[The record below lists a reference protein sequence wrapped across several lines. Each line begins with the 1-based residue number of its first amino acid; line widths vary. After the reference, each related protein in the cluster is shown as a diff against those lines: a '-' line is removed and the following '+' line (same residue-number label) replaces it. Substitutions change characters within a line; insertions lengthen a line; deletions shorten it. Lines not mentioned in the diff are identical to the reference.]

1 MRDGGR
7 PATAHAQSGYAALLP
22 PIAVRMLPGP
32 YYPRSFTI
40 LVIVAMG
47 VLIVPLASGLINA
60 VHVLQGVADTQR
72 QFTRNS
78 LAITRDVRQIV
89 ESVSQLQRAAGQYH
103 LLQDAEFGPA
113 LQTRFNELQAQLA
126 QLDTQLVDAAS
137 RATLAALRTRSR
149 TLYRQLQPGVF
160 LDSTRFHALGPAFD
174 ALHANTRTLLV
185 QADAAVQHELQALE
199 TTVQTTRQRLIVLA
213 LALIP
218 LTLLLAAVFSWMIN
232 RPIKQLKASIQQ
244 LGRADLSPLPAISG
258 PQDIVELGREV
269 DWLRQRLQAL
279 EEQKLR
285 FLRHVS
291 HELKTPL
298 ASLREGVAL
307 LGDELAGSLN
317 PRQRSIVG
325 IMDSGSRE
333 LQKRIE
339 DLIRYGGMVRDATLP
354 PAVPQALADALASVL
369 ARQRLALDARGI
381 RVETQLTAATVHA
394 DRNQLETV
402 LDNLLS
408 NAIKFSSEGGC
419 ILVKSAL
426 ADGAVAVWVCDQGEG
441 IPQAERSRI
450 FEPFFQG
457 ARQPASTIKGSGLGL
472 SIVREYLLAAGGGIE
487 VIDCPPWSTCFKL
500 TWPLPRDDA

>member
-1 MRDGGR
+1 MAVAAVG
-7 PATAHAQSGYAALLP
+7 PTQSGYAAALP
-22 PIAVRMLPGP
+22 PTLIRMLAGP

-47 VLIVPLASGLINA
+47 VLIVPLASGLVNA
-60 VHVLQGVADTQR
+60 VHVLQGVIDTQR
-72 QFTRNS
+72 QFTRSS

-113 LQTRFNELQAQLA
+113 LRTRFDELQTRLTR
-126 QLDTQLVDAAS
+126 LDEELVDGPA
-137 RATLAALRTRSR
+137 RATLAALQTRSR
-149 TLYRQLQPGVF
+149 TLYRQLQPGDF
-160 LDSTRFHALGPAFD
+160 LDSDRFHALDPAFD
-174 ALHANTRTLLV
+174 TLDADARTLLA
-185 QADAAVQHELQALE
+185 QADAAVQHELQTLE
-199 TTVQTTRQRLIVLA
+199 ATVQATRQRLIVLA

-244 LGRADLSPLPAISG
+244 LGQADLSPLPAISG
-258 PQDIVELGREV
+258 PQDIVELGREI

-285 FLRHVS
+285 LLRHVS

-307 LGDELAGSLN
+307 LNDELAGSLN
-317 PRQRSIVG
+317 SRQHSIVG
-325 IMDSGSRE
+325 IMDNASRD

-339 DLIRYGGMVRDATLP
+339 DLIRYSGMMRDATLP
-354 PAVPQALADALASVL
+354 PTAPQPLADVLAGVL
-369 ARQRLALDARGI
+369 ARQRLALDAHGI
-381 RVETQLTAATVHA
+381 QVETLLIAATVRA
-394 DRNQLETV
+394 NRNQLETV

-408 NAIKFSSEGGC
+408 NAIKFSPENGR
-419 ILVKSAL
+419 ILVKSAP
-426 ADGAVAVWVCDQGEG
+426 ANSAVEVWVCDQGEG
-441 IPQAERSRI
+441 IPDAERNRI

-457 ARQPASTIKGSGLGL
+457 ERQPASTVKGSGLGL
-472 SIVREYLLAAGGGIE
+472 SIVRESLLAAGGSIE
-487 VIDCPPWSTCFKL
+487 VVDCPPWSTCFL
-500 TWPLPRDDA
+500 LSWPN

>member
-1 MRDGGR
+1 MAARAIA
-7 PATAHAQSGYAALLP
+7 PTQPGYALTLPTP
-22 PIAVRMLPGP
+22 PIRMLPGP

-47 VLIVPLASGLINA
+47 VLIVPLASGLINV
-60 VHVLQGVADTQR
+60 VHVLQGVVDTQR

-113 LQTRFNELQAQLA
+113 LRMRFDELQTQLT
-126 QLDTQLVDAAS
+126 QLDERLTDRPS
-137 RATLAALRTRSR
+137 RTTLAALQAGSG
-149 TLYRQLQPGVF
+149 TLYGELRPGAF
-160 LDSTRFHALGPAFD
+160 LDSERFHTLDPAFD
-174 ALHANTRTLLV
+174 ALHAAARTLLAQADTAVQNELQTLEATV
-185 QADAAVQHELQALE
+185 QA
-199 TTVQTTRQRLIVLA
+199 TRQRLIVLA

-232 RPIKQLKASIQQ
+232 RPIKQLKASIQR
-244 LGRADLSPLPAISG
+244 LGQADLSPLPAISG
-258 PQDIVELGREV
+258 PQDIVELGREI

-317 PRQRSIVG
+317 ARQHSIVA
-325 IMDSGSRE
+325 IMDSGSRD

-354 PAVPQALADALASVL
+354 PAVPNALAEVLADVL
-369 ARQRLALDARGI
+369 ARHRLALDAHGI
-381 RVETQLTAATVHA
+381 QVETLLTAASVHA
-394 DRNQLETV
+394 DRNHLETV

-408 NAIKFSSEGGC
+408 NAVKFSPEGGR
-419 ILVKSAL
+419 ILVKSESA
-426 ADGAVAVWVCDQGEG
+426 AGAVALWVCNQGEG
-441 IPQAERSRI
+441 IPAAERSRV

-457 ARQPASTIKGSGLGL
+457 AHQPASTIKGSGLGL
-472 SIVREYLLAAGGGIE
+472 SIVRESLLAAGGS
-487 VIDCPPWSTCFKL
+487 VDVVDCPPWSTCFRL
-500 TWPLPRDDA
+500 TWPMPE

>member
-1 MRDGGR
+1 
-7 PATAHAQSGYAALLP
+7 
-22 PIAVRMLPGP
+22 MLPGP

-60 VHVLQGVADTQR
+60 VHVLQGVVDTQR

-113 LQTRFNELQAQLA
+113 LRTRFNELQAQLA

-137 RATLAALRTRSR
+137 RTTLAALRTRSQ
-149 TLYRQLQPGVF
+149 TLYRQLQPGAF
-160 LDSTRFHALGPAFD
+160 LDSTRFHTLDPAFD
-174 ALHANTRTLLV
+174 ALHANTRTLLL
-185 QADAAVQHELQALE
+185 QADAAVQRELQALE
-199 TTVQTTRQRLIVLA
+199 TTVQTTRQRLILLA

-244 LGRADLSPLPAISG
+244 LGRADLRPLPAISG
-258 PQDIVELGREV
+258 PQDIVELGREI

-307 LGDELAGSLN
+307 LDDELAGSLN
-317 PRQRSIVG
+317 TRQRSIVG

-354 PAVPQALADALASVL
+354 PAAPQALADALASVL
-369 ARQRLALDARGI
+369 ARQRLALDARGVRI
-381 RVETQLTAATVHA
+381 ETQLTAATVHA

-408 NAIKFSSEGGC
+408 NAIKFSPEGGC
-419 ILVKSAL
+419 ILVKSAP
-426 ADGAVAVWVCDQGEG
+426 AEGAVAVWVCDQGDG
-441 IPQAERSRI
+441 IPQAERPRI

-487 VIDCPPWSTCFKL
+487 MIDCPPWSTCFKL
-500 TWPLPRDDA
+500 TWPLLRDDA

>member
-1 MRDGGR
+1 
-7 PATAHAQSGYAALLP
+7 
-22 PIAVRMLPGP
+22 MLSGP

-60 VHVLQGVADTQR
+60 VHVLQGVVDTQR
-72 QFTRNS
+72 QFTRTS

-113 LQTRFNELQAQLA
+113 LRQSFDDLQTQLT
-126 QLDTQLVDAAS
+126 QLDAQLVDTPS
-137 RATLAALRTRSR
+137 RTTLATLQARSR
-149 TLYRQLQPGVF
+149 MLYRQLQPGAF
-160 LDSTRFHALGPAFD
+160 LDNDQFRALDPAFD
-174 ALHANTRTLLV
+174 MLHDTARTLLA

-199 TTVQTTRQRLIVLA
+199 GTVQSTRQRLIVLA

-218 LTLLLAAVFSWMIN
+218 LTLTLAAVFSWMIN
-232 RPIKQLKASIQQ
+232 RPIKQLRASIQQ
-244 LGRADLSPLPAISG
+244 LGQADLRPLPMISG

-325 IMDSGSRE
+325 IMDSGSRD

-339 DLIRYGGMVRDATLP
+339 DLIRYGSMVRDTAQP
-354 PAVPQALADALASVL
+354 PATPQALGDALAAVL
-369 ARQRLALDARGI
+369 ARQGLALDAR
-381 RVETQLTAATVHA
+381 RLSVETQLAAATLHA
-394 DRNQLETV
+394 DRGQLETV

-408 NAIKFSSEGGC
+408 NAVKFSPEGGR
-419 ILVKSAL
+419 ILVKSEP
-426 ADGAVAVWVCDQGEG
+426 ADGAVVVWICDQGGG
-441 IPQAERSRI
+441 IPESERIRI

-457 ARQPASTIKGSGLGL
+457 AWQPASVVKGSGLGL
-472 SIVREYLLAAGGGIE
+472 SIVRESLLAVGGGVE
-487 VIDCPPWSTCFKL
+487 VIDSPPWSTCFRL
-500 TWPLPRDDA
+500 TWPV

>member
-1 MRDGGR
+1 
-7 PATAHAQSGYAALLP
+7 
-22 PIAVRMLPGP
+22 
-32 YYPRSFTI
+32 
-40 LVIVAMG
+40 
-47 VLIVPLASGLINA
+47 VPLASGLINA

-89 ESVSQLQRAAGQYH
+89 ESVSQSQRAAGQYH

-113 LQTRFNELQAQLA
+113 LRTRFDELQTRLA
-126 QLDTQLVDAAS
+126 QLDEELDDAPA
-137 RATLAALRTRSR
+137 RTTLAALGTRSR
-149 TLYRQLQPGVF
+149 TLYRQLQPGAF
-160 LDSTRFHALGPAFD
+160 LDSDRFHALDPAFD
-174 ALHANTRTLLV
+174 ALDAGARTLLRQADTAVQDELQTLEATV
-185 QADAAVQHELQALE
+185 QA
-199 TTVQTTRQRLIVLA
+199 TRQRLIVLA

-232 RPIKQLKASIQQ
+232 RPIKQLKTSIQQ
-244 LGRADLSPLPAISG
+244 LGRADLGPLPVISG
-258 PQDIVELGREV
+258 PQDIVELGREI

-317 PRQRSIVG
+317 ARQHSIVA
-325 IMDSGSRE
+325 IMDSASRD

-339 DLIRYGGMVRDATLP
+339 DLIRYGGMVRDTTRPSAATH
-354 PAVPQALADALASVL
+354 ALADVLADVL
-369 ARQRLALDARGI
+369 ARQQLALDARRI
-381 RVETQLTAATVHA
+381 EVETQLAAATLHA
-394 DRNQLETV
+394 ECGQLETA

-408 NAIKFSSEGGC
+408 NAIKFSPEGGR
-419 ILVKSAL
+419 ILIKSEPL
-426 ADGAVAVWVCDQGEG
+426 DDAVAVWVCDQGSG
-441 IPQAERSRI
+441 IPEAERSRV

-457 ARQPASTIKGSGLGL
+457 ARQPASTVKGSGLGL
-472 SIVREYLLAAGGGIE
+472 SIVRESLLAVGGHIE
-487 VIDCPPWSTCFKL
+487 VIDCPPWSTCFRL
-500 TWPLPRDDA
+500 TWPLPQ

>member
-1 MRDGGR
+1 MLR
-7 PATAHAQSGYAALLP
+7 PLP
-22 PIAVRMLPGP
+22 STFNRMLAGP

-47 VLIVPLASGLINA
+47 VLIVPLASGLINV
-60 VHVLQGVADTQR
+60 VHVLQGVVDTQR

-78 LAITRDVRQIV
+78 LAVTRDVRQIV

-103 LLQDAEFGPA
+103 LLQDAEFGSA
-113 LQTRFNELQAQLA
+113 LRMRFNELQTQLT
-126 QLDTQLVDAAS
+126 QLDTQLVDAPS
-137 RATLAALRTRSR
+137 HATLAALQTRSQA
-149 TLYRQLQPGVF
+149 LYRQLRPGTF
-160 LDSTRFHALGPAFD
+160 LDSAQFHALAPEFD
-174 ALHANTRTLLV
+174 ALHASARTLLTQADTAVQRELQTLEATV
-185 QADAAVQHELQALE
+185 QA
-199 TTVQTTRQRLIVLA
+199 TRQRLILLA

-244 LGRADLSPLPAISG
+244 LGRADLSPLQGISG
-258 PQDIVELGREV
+258 PQDIVELGREI

-307 LGDELAGSLN
+307 LDDELAGSLN
-317 PRQRSIVG
+317 ARQRTIVT
-325 IMDSGSRE
+325 IMDGSSRD

-339 DLIRYGGMVRDATLP
+339 DLIRYGSLVRDATLP
-354 PAVPQALADALASVL
+354 PTAPPQKLADALDSVL
-369 ARQRLALDARGI
+369 ARHRLALDARRI
-381 RVETQLTAATVHA
+381 EVDTQLAAPMLYA
-394 DRNQLETV
+394 DLGQLETV

-408 NAIKFSSEGGC
+408 NAIKFSPEAGHILIRSELSDAAV
-419 ILVKSAL
+419 ILH
-426 ADGAVAVWVCDQGEG
+426 VCDQSGG
-441 IPQAERSRI
+441 IPEAERNRV

-457 ARQPASTIKGSGLGL
+457 ARQPDSAVKGSGLGL
-472 SIVREYLLAAGGGIE
+472 SIVRETLLTAGGQIE
-487 VIDCPPWSTCFKL
+487 IIDSPPWSTCFCI
-500 TWPLPRDDA
+500 TWPLPQ

>member
-1 MRDGGR
+1 MPDGGGRHRAR
-7 PATAHAQSGYAALLP
+7 PSGYAATLP
-22 PIAVRMLPGP
+22 TTFIRMLAGP

-72 QFTRNS
+72 QFTRTS
-78 LAITRDVRQIV
+78 LAITRDVRLIV

-113 LQTRFNELQAQLA
+113 LRTRFSELQTQLTR
-126 QLDTQLVDAAS
+126 LDTQLVDAPS
-137 RATLAALRTRSR
+137 HTTVAALQASSR
-149 TLYRQLQPGVF
+149 TLYRQMRPGAF
-160 LDSTRFHALGPAFD
+160 LDSDRFHALAPAFD
-174 ALHANTRTLLV
+174 ALDANARTLLA
-185 QADAAVQHELQALE
+185 QADAAVQRELQALE
-199 TTVQTTRQRLIVLA
+199 ATVQATRQRLIVLA

-244 LGRADLSPLPAISG
+244 LGQADLSPLPAISG
-258 PQDIVELGREV
+258 PQDIVELGREI

-279 EEQKLR
+279 EDQKLR

-307 LGDELAGSLN
+307 LNDELAGSLN
-317 PRQRSIVG
+317 ARQRSIVA
-325 IMDSGSRE
+325 IMDSGSRD

-339 DLIRYGGMVRDATLP
+339 DLIRYGSMVRDPALP
-354 PAVPQALADALASVL
+354 TTTPQALAGVL
-369 ARQRLALDARGI
+369 AGVLTRQRLALEAHGI
-381 RVETQLTAATVHA
+381 RIETQLDAPTLHA
-394 DRNQLETV
+394 ERNQLETV

-408 NAIKFSSEGGC
+408 NAIKFSPEGGR
-419 ILVKSAL
+419 ILVRSAP
-426 ADGAVAVWVCDQGEG
+426 ADGAVTLWVCDQGSG
-441 IPQAERSRI
+441 ILQADRSRV

-457 ARQPASTIKGSGLGL
+457 ARQPASTVKGSGLGL
-472 SIVREYLLAAGGGIE
+472 SIVRESMLTAGGTVE
-487 VIDCPPWSTCFKL
+487 VVDVPPWSTCFRL
-500 TWPLPRDDA
+500 TWPMPQ

>member
-1 MRDGGR
+1 ML
-7 PATAHAQSGYAALLP
+7 AAS
-22 PIAVRMLPGP
+22 

-60 VHVLQGVADTQR
+60 VHVLQGVVETQR
-72 QFTRNS
+72 EFTHNS
-78 LAITRDVRQIV
+78 LAVTRDVRQIV

-113 LQTRFNELQAQLA
+113 LRMRFDELQTRLKRLDERLA
-126 QLDTQLVDAAS
+126 DAAS
-137 RATLAALRTRSR
+137 RATLAALQARSQR
-149 TLYRQLQPGVF
+149 LFRQMRPGRF
-160 LDSTRFHALGPAFD
+160 LDSAGFHALEPEFN
-174 ALHANTRTLLV
+174 ALYAGARTLLLE
-185 QADAAVQHELQALE
+185 ADAAVQREQQTLE
-199 TTVQTTRQRLIVLA
+199 ATVQGTRQRLIVLA

-218 LTLLLAAVFSWMIN
+218 LTLLLAGVFSWLIN
-232 RPIKQLKASIQQ
+232 RPIKQLKRAIQQ
-244 LGRADLSPLPAISG
+244 LGQADLSPQPAISG
-258 PQDIVELGREV
+258 PHDIVELGREI

-317 PRQRSIVG
+317 TRQRSIVA
-325 IMDSGSRE
+325 IMDSASRE

-339 DLIRYGGMVRDATLP
+339 DLIRYSGMMRDATLP
-354 PAVPQALADALASVL
+354 PAAPQALAEVLASVV

-381 RVETQLTAATVHA
+381 QIESQLDAATLDA
-394 DRNQLETV
+394 DRSQLETV

-408 NAIKFSSEGGC
+408 NAIKFSPEGGR
-419 ILVKSAL
+419 ILVKSAP
-426 ADGAVAVWVCDQGEG
+426 ADDTVAVWVCDEGSG
-441 IPQAERSRI
+441 IPPAERRRV

-457 ARQPASTIKGSGLGL
+457 ANQPASTVKGSGLGL
-472 SIVREYLLAAGGGIE
+472 SIVRESLRAAGGSVE
-487 VIDCPPWSTCFKL
+487 VVDCPPWSTCFRL
-500 TWPLPRDDA
+500 TWPLPQ

>member
-1 MRDGGR
+1 
-7 PATAHAQSGYAALLP
+7 
-22 PIAVRMLPGP
+22 MLPGP

-40 LVIVAMG
+40 LVIVAMS

-60 VHVLQGVADTQR
+60 VHVLQGVVDTQR

-113 LQTRFNELQAQLA
+113 LRTRFSELQAQLA

-137 RATLAALRTRSR
+137 HATLAALRTRSR
-149 TLYRQLQPGVF
+149 ALYRQLQPGAF
-160 LDSTRFHALGPAFD
+160 LDSPRFHALDPAFD
-174 ALHANTRTLLV
+174 ALHANARTLLV
-185 QADAAVQHELQALE
+185 QADAAVQRELQALE
-199 TTVQTTRQRLIVLA
+199 TAVQTTRQRLIVLA

-325 IMDSGSRE
+325 IMDGGSRE

-339 DLIRYGGMVRDATLP
+339 DLIRYGGMMRDATLP
-354 PAVPQALADALASVL
+354 PAVPQALAAALANVL

-381 RVETQLTAATVHA
+381 RVETQLAAATLRA

-408 NAIKFSSEGGC
+408 NAIKFSPEGGR
-419 ILVKSAL
+419 ILVKSAPARPGRTPIL
-426 ADGAVAVWVCDQGEG
+426 RRHPAGRAPARFRTVFPGRAPACQHDQGQRTG
-441 IPQAERSRI
+441 TVDRARIPAGRR
-450 FEPFFQG
+450 
-457 ARQPASTIKGSGLGL
+457 RQHRGDRLPA
-472 SIVREYLLAAGGGIE
+472 VVDLL
-487 VIDCPPWSTCFKL
+487 
-500 TWPLPRDDA
+500 

>member
-1 MRDGGR
+1 
-7 PATAHAQSGYAALLP
+7 
-22 PIAVRMLPGP
+22 MLSGP

-40 LVIVAMG
+40 LVIIAMG

-60 VHVLQGVADTQR
+60 VHILQGVVDTQR

-89 ESVSQLQRAAGQYH
+89 ESVNQFQRAAGQYH

-113 LQTRFNELQAQLA
+113 LRSSFEELQDHLA
-126 QLDTQLVDAAS
+126 RLDTLLVDPTS
-137 RATLAALRTRSR
+137 STTLAALQTRSR
-149 TLYRQLQPGVF
+149 TLYRDLQPGEF
-160 LDSTRFHALGPAFD
+160 LGSERFRALEPSFD
-174 ALHANTRTLLV
+174 LLHASARTLLV
-185 QADAAVQHELQALE
+185 QADTAVQHELQALE
-199 TTVQTTRQRLIVLA
+199 ETVQSTRQRLIVLA

-244 LGRADLSPLPAISG
+244 LGRADLGPLPAISG
-258 PQDIVELGREV
+258 PQDIVELGREI
-269 DWLRQRLQAL
+269 DWLRQRLQLL

-307 LGDELAGSLN
+307 LNDELAGSLN
-317 PRQRSIVG
+317 IRQRSIVG
-325 IMDSGSRE
+325 IMDSGSRD

-339 DLIRYGGMVRDATLP
+339 DLIRYSGMIRDASLP
-354 PAVPQALADALASVL
+354 PATPQDLAEVLAGVL
-369 ARQRLALDARGI
+369 ARQRLALEARGI
-381 RVETQLTAATVHA
+381 EVEAQLAIATVHC
-394 DRNQLETV
+394 DRSQLETV

-408 NAIKFSSEGGC
+408 NAVKFSPRGGH
-419 ILVKSAL
+419 ILVNSEP
-426 ADGAVAVWVCDQGEG
+426 ADGAVIVSVCDQGEG
-441 IPQAERSRI
+441 IPEAERNRV

-457 ARQPASTIKGSGLGL
+457 ARQPVSTVKGSGLGL
-472 SIVREYLLAAGGGIE
+472 SIVRESLLAAGGTAE
-487 VIDCPPWSTCFKL
+487 VVDCPPWSTCIRL
-500 TWPLPRDDA
+500 TWPLPQ

>member
-1 MRDGGR
+1 
-7 PATAHAQSGYAALLP
+7 
-22 PIAVRMLPGP
+22 MLSGP

-60 VHVLQGVADTQR
+60 VHVLQGVVETQR
-72 QFTRNS
+72 QFTHTS
-78 LAITRDVRQIV
+78 LAVTRDVRQIV

-113 LQTRFNELQAQLA
+113 LRQSFDELRTQLS
-126 QLDTQLVDAAS
+126 QLDTQLTDSRS
-137 RATLAALRTRSR
+137 RATLATLQARSQ
-149 TLYRQLQPGVF
+149 TLYRQVRPGEF
-160 LDSTRFHALGPAFD
+160 LDSDQFHALDPTFD
-174 ALHANTRTLLV
+174 DLHDVARTLLV
-185 QADAAVQHELQALE
+185 QADAAVQRELQALE
-199 TTVQTTRQRLIVLA
+199 GMVQATRRRLIVLA

-232 RPIKQLKASIQQ
+232 RPIKQLKTSIQQ
-244 LGRADLSPLPAISG
+244 LGQADLRPLPAISG
-258 PQDIVELGREV
+258 PQDIVELGREI

-325 IMDSGSRE
+325 IMDSGSRD

-339 DLIRYGGMVRDATLP
+339 DLIRYSSMVRDATP
-354 PAVPQALADALASVL
+354 SPATPQALADALDAVL
-369 ARQRLALDARGI
+369 ARQRLAFDTRHI
-381 RVETQLTAATVHA
+381 KVETQFDAPVLHA
-394 DRNQLETV
+394 ERGQLETV

-408 NAIKFSSEGGC
+408 NAVKFSPEGGH
-419 ILVKSAL
+419 ILVKSAPV
-426 ADGAVAVWVCDQGEG
+426 DGAIEVWVCDQGGG
-441 IPQAERSRI
+441 IPEAERTRI

-457 ARQPASTIKGSGLGL
+457 ARQPASVVRGSGLGL
-472 SIVREYLLAAGGGIE
+472 SIVRESLLAVGGNVE
-487 VIDCPPWSTCFKL
+487 VIDSPPWSTCFRL
-500 TWPLPRDDA
+500 SWPDPRGPLNLARTE